1 MLGKYKLKKCSK
13 LKSTKHLLSKFSN
26 VSKDTKAKTH
36 TKEGSSFWYVT
47 GLSEKVVLGAYF
59 DNGCVCTWYAT

>member
-1 MLGKYKLKKCSK
+1 MFQVKEYKTLTFK
-13 LKSTKHLLSKFSN
+13 LSN